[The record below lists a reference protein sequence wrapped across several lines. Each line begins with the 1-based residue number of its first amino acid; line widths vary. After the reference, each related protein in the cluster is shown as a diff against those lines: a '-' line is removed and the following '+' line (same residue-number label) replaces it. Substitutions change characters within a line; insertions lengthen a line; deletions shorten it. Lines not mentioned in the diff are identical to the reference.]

1 VSATA
6 IVTGA
11 TGAIGGAIARG
22 LAEHGFEL
30 LLVARDEAKG
40 KRAAEALRKQVRGA
54 RVHHVLGDLSRR
66 ASVAS
71 VAEGYEGPLH
81 LLVNN
86 AAEAPRRR
94 SETPEG
100 IERQF
105 ATNVLGYLWMV
116 EAFSAALT
124 KAAPARVVNVASYW
138 AGDLELDDLEFRRRS
153 YDNDTAYRQSKQANR
168 MLTVVQS
175 EQLAPRGVTVNVCHP
190 GDVNSVLSNS
200 LGFGGS
206 ATPEEGAA
214 TPLWLATDA
223 AVAGVTGRY
232 FERERE
238 VRDRFALDRAA
249 IGALYEACQ
258 RLSRERK

>member
-1 VSATA
+1 VSGTA

-22 LAEHGFEL
+22 LAEHGYEVL
-30 LLVARDEAKG
+30 IVARDEAKG
-40 KRAAEALRKQVRGA
+40 KRAAEAVRSRVPGA
-54 RVHHVLGDLSRR
+54 RARHVLGDVSRR
-66 ASVAS
+66 ASIADL
-71 VAEGYEGPLH
+71 AKATLGPLR

-94 SETPEG
+94 QETPEG
-100 IERQF
+100 IERQL
-105 ATNVLGYLWMV
+105 ATNVLGYVWMV
-116 EAFSAALT
+116 EAFAAALE

-153 YDNDTAYRQSKQANR
+153 YDNDTAYRQSKQCNR

-206 ATPEEGAA
+206 ATPDEGAA

-223 AVAGVTGRY
+223 GVASLTGRY
-232 FERERE
+232 FERQRE
-238 VRDRFALDRAA
+238 VRDRFVQDRPGIDALH
-249 IGALYEACQ
+249 EACQ
-258 RLSRERK
+258 RLSSARK